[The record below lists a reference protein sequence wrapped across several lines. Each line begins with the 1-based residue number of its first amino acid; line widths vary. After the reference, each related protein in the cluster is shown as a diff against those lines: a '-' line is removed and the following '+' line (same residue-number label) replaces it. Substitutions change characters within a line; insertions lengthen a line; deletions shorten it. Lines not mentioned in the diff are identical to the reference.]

1 MKLENGSSGQTLIG
15 NMSNNMQLRQALNLA
30 DNNPGMTDDKL
41 TRLQDAQDTAMR
53 TVQNKLADDPRY
65 GPEAAAAYP
74 RLSPAFRKG
83 SEPQKARIMRKPSGQ
98 APKTLIK
105 GPLKAGFFVGIIQ
118 LSVDRTPV
126 LFCTVV
132 VIIS

>member
-1 MKLENGSSGQTLIG
+1 LTGAGSDRYVGDSMKLENGSSGQTLIG
-15 NMSNNMQLRQALNLA
+15 NMSNNMQLRQVLNLA

-74 RLSPAFRKG
+74 AFIASLPERLGTTEGKDYAKAFLDKHRKH
-83 SEPQKARIMRKPSGQ
+83 
-98 APKTLIK
+98 
-105 GPLKAGFFVGIIQ
+105 
-118 LSVDRTPV
+118 
-126 LFCTVV
+126 
-132 VIIS
+132 